1 VWLHLKWHQS
11 LLKDLVLKYSLDKFK
26 NIVEKNN
33 QPQLVNAST
42 GSNMTDPAG
51 SNMTNNQ
58 TKVVNSDYVAIEVV
72 TEPLASAPPDASVS
86 SFELLTEHD
95 LHTEVEP
102 QVSEAPVEI
111 DALAEVSTEI
121 EAAEISCQSEVEM
134 DVLVTESETAKL
146 PQVFLIF

>member
-1 VWLHLKWHQS
+1 MASIPVEGSSFEIQSRHVSAS
-11 LLKDLVLKYSLDKFK
+11 LLQEYKGKEHHKFK

-51 SNMTNNQ
+51 SMTNNQ

-72 TEPLASAPPDASVS
+72 TEPLASALPDASVS

-102 QVSEAPVEI
+102 QVLEAAVEI
-111 DALAEVSTEI
+111 DALA
-121 EAAEISCQSEVEM
+121 
-134 DVLVTESETAKL
+134 
-146 PQVFLIF
+146 